1 MPSEATVKIA
11 LFMSSPRVWQEFS
24 ISFFPHNNYD
34 AIQPGSIEG
43 NIGVK

>member
-34 AIQPGSIEG
+34 AANQAASKETS
-43 NIGVK
+43 V